1 MKRLKSL
8 IRKDKSLRATN
19 DPGYD
24 VVPSDL
30 STFRRPTEWPK
41 VERRISEEP
50 SPWDPFTES
59 PKVERRISEEPSPW
73 DPFSPPRKEDNLPG
87 VFDIRPTQGET
98 EPYMKAYFNVSSE
111 SFLITRLPA
120 RNTQYSSELNP
131 DFTFAGSH
139 DSARNSRI
147 PDEDLLGPASDVDTN
162 SGSPHLAPENAP
174 VAQSLTQE
182 QKRRR
187 RRESHNLVERRR
199 RDNINESIRTLAFLA
214 PGDTDRDRP
223 KQAILEK
230 AVSWTRDL
238 MWALHLKS
246 QRESTL
252 KDVIKSLGGSP
263 FIVDTAESLDN
274 VEESIVEKEVQIAL
288 ETNNI
293 TSFSSA
299 DQAPRHRRRASE
311 PLKEHSIYH
320 KKPHDYPP
328 ARRLH
333 KVTSRGSIISYVAS
347 VHSVTSLTYRS
358 PAGVIETET
367 YEDKSNLSY
376 YPNQLMQHQ
385 ARQDSNDSKYT
396 QAFLTPNV
404 PAKESPMLKRF
415 MIPFATKEGMKASAE
430 CSTPA
435 PENGVDLQTPIK
447 ISENFSEL
455 NKEVSTTAEIV
466 AQDASKIEGGE
477 SFSESAAAVS
487 LEDADN
493 VDQDATS
500 LARRPDQGTSN
511 MMAETFAVDVSESN
525 DSLKKSNLEI
535 SQDDTRHGSQDAS
548 DVQHENYS
556 AVYLDNGLV
565 RLRWTCVSNSRDIQ
579 D

>member
-8 IRKDKSLRATN
+8 IKKDKSLRATN

-30 STFRRPTEWPK
+30 STFRGPTEL
-41 VERRISEEP
+41 
-50 SPWDPFTES
+50 

-73 DPFSPPRKEDNLPG
+73 DPFSLPSKEDNLPSL
-87 VFDIRPTQGET
+87 FDIRPRQGEA
-98 EPYMKAYFNVSSE
+98 EPYMKASFNVSSE
-111 SFLITRLPA
+111 SILITQLPA
-120 RNTQYSSELNP
+120 RNHQYSSELYP

-162 SGSPHLAPENAP
+162 SGSPQLAPQNAP

-214 PGDTDRDRP
+214 PGSADRDRP

-238 MWALHLKS
+238 MWALHLKT
-246 QRESTL
+246 QREATL
-252 KDVIKSLGGSP
+252 KDIIKNLSGSP
-263 FIVDTAESLDN
+263 FMVDTADSLDN

-299 DQAPRHRRRASE
+299 EQAPHHQRRASE

-320 KKPHDYPP
+320 KKPHDHPP
-328 ARRLH
+328 PRRLH
-333 KVTSRGSIISYVAS
+333 RVTSRGSIISYVAS

-367 YEDKSNLSY
+367 HEEKSNLSY
-376 YPNQLMQHQ
+376 YPTQLKQHQ
-385 ARQDSNDSKYT
+385 SRRDSNDSKYT
-396 QAFLTPNV
+396 KDLLTPNI
-404 PAKESPMLKRF
+404 PAKESPVLKRI
-415 MIPFATKEGMKASAE
+415 MMPLATKEGMKASAE
-430 CSTPA
+430 CSAPA
-435 PENGVDLQTPIK
+435 PENGVDPETPVK
-447 ISENFSEL
+447 ISENFSEIS
-455 NKEVSTTAEIV
+455 KVSTTRDLV

-477 SFSESAAAVS
+477 SFSDSAAAVS
-487 LEDADN
+487 PEGADN
-493 VDQDATS
+493 VDQDAMS
-500 LARRPDQGTSN
+500 LARRADQGTSN
-511 MMAETFAVDVSESN
+511 MKVETYAVDFPESN
-525 DSLKKSNLEI
+525 GSLKKSKVENG
-535 SQDDTRHGSQDAS
+535 QDDARRGSQDAN

-565 RLRWTCVSNSRDIQ
+565 RLRWTCVSNARDLFKTSMLT
-579 D
+579 